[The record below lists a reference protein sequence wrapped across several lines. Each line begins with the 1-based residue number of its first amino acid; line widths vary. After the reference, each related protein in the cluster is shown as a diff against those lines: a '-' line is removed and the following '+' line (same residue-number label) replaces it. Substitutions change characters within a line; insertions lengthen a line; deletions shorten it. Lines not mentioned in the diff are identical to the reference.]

1 MNAKKPLVAVVLSG
15 ALVLPAAAD
24 AAFVDLRDARG
35 VEGRDPGDLRS
46 DLSPRRPDSVRSGRS
61 DKSKPGTL
69 TSSSRAGKS
78 GRSSSPVDRPGKSA
92 GTSKNPRRGRPGTGP
107 DPDDD
112 LPVGDDL
119 PPGDSPPVGDN
130 PPDNP
135 VPDTSA
141 GPGGGSDGGGS
152 NGPPPVADAGPG
164 GNGQPDD
171 PTRGDPGEAPD
182 EPGLGDDD
190 EPGLGDS
197 DEPGSIGDE
206 LPNTGIGNVDLG
218 PEGPDGDDLNDL
230 LVDIPGGAL
239 GSPAPSDSPPG
250 EDQSAGGPSPG
261 SVGPF
266 GAIPNGHATA
276 AVPEPSSLALVALG
290 LAGLGAA
297 RRKPPAA

>member
-46 DLSPRRPDSVRSGRS
+46 DPSPRGPDSVRSGRS
-61 DKSKPGTL
+61 DKSKSGSL

-78 GRSSSPVDRPGKSA
+78 GKSSSPVDRPGKSA

-171 PTRGDPGEAPD
+171 PTTGEPGEAPD
-182 EPGLGDDD
+182 EPGLGDND
-190 EPGLGDS
+190 EPGLGGN

-206 LPNTGIGNVDLG
+206 LPNTGIGSVDLG

-239 GSPAPSDSPPG
+239 GSPAPPDSPPG

-266 GAIPNGHATA
+266 GAIPNGQPTA
-276 AVPEPSSLALVALG
+276 AVPEPASLALFALG

-297 RRKPPAA
+297 RRKKPAA